1 MRLHNI
7 QLFRSL
13 IMGNRKR
20 LTLHKWKK
28 ENTRKIPVHELRN
41 LRTTFHSSEKEK
53 NFRFERKILQEEKN
67 NNNGKKNIH
76 IWERVMFPDGF
87 FSFQNSML
95 IWIYFYIHLL
105 PNRDPKL
112 YNIHTTQHKIHH
124 LTISKF
130 AHSNNDLPPQF
141 NWNSTPPHALFRVHH
156 RRGNKAS
163 PTASAKCIFD
173 TSSKRKTSHPH
184 KHTING

>member
-53 NFRFERKILQEEKN
+53 NFRFERKIFQEEKN
-67 NNNGKKNIH
+67 NNKKENIH
-76 IWERVMFPDGF
+76 IWERVMLTDGF
-87 FSFQNSML
+87 SFVFWVNIFQKTFFR
-95 IWIYFYIHLL
+95 IWIYYRLIKKNPENFPHYFETYQRTRKSRKFFIHWTSIIESAVL
-105 PNRDPKL
+105 KHT
-112 YNIHTTQHKIHH
+112 NISHSRKIHH
-124 LTISKF
+124 WQ
-130 AHSNNDLPPQF
+130 HSN
-141 NWNSTPPHALFRVHH
+141 
-156 RRGNKAS
+156 
-163 PTASAKCIFD
+163 
-173 TSSKRKTSHPH
+173 SHPPTWQIH
-184 KHTING
+184 FAAIQLKFNTSICII